1 MKDLKGVYRAIKKQ
15 IAEDELLLLK
25 EKRGDTYP
33 VIIESWERNWEQLS
47 EYFQDTEPVRKIIYS
62 TNTGE
67 GYHR

>member
-15 IAEDELLLLK
+15 IAEDELLLLR
-25 EKRGDTYP
+25 EKRGDIYP
-33 VIIESWERNWEQLS
+33 VIIESWERNCEQLS